1 MRTSTI
7 RIAAHDLTKAGFN
20 VNQPYEACDPIAHAL
35 DDKAAVKARVNAD
48 SMTLMIEVNTN
59 QLLDAANT
67 LRELGLI

>member
-7 RIAAHDLTKAGFN
+7 RIAAHDLGKAGFDEHR
-20 VNQPYEACDPIAHAL
+20 PYEACDPIACEL

-48 SMTLMIEVNTN
+48 SMTLTVEVNTD
-59 QLLDAANT
+59 QLIDAATT

>member
-7 RIAAHDLTKAGFN
+7 RIAAQDLAKAGFN
-20 VNQPYEACDPIAHAL
+20 ANRPYEACDLIAIAL

-48 SMTLMIEVNTN
+48 SMTLTVEVNTN

>member
-7 RIAAHDLTKAGFN
+7 RIVVQQLPRAGFDEHRS
-20 VNQPYEACDPIAHAL
+20 YEACDPIASEL

-48 SMTLMIEVNTN
+48 SMTLTVEVNTD
-59 QLLDAANT
+59 QLLDAATT